1 MKWKMIYCCA
11 VIAVVLLSAPPVAA
25 DSPIDPGAFTVGGSL
40 RYSGFFDDDTDIY
53 TILLMPEFQYFIYP
67 GLALG
72 ADGFLDYWH
81 YPDRSEMRYGIGPS
95 IAYYLKLENLSG
107 FPFAK
112 AAVMYS
118 HVEIEKYFF
127 SRAENDIRA
136 NISLGYTYILAKN
149 IAIVGAVD
157 YTYERAFL
165 LDFTLDSEW
174 REVFGFSVGLKAFI
188 Y

>member
-1 MKWKMIYCCA
+1 MKWNVTICYA
-11 VIAVVLLSAPPVAA
+11 VIAVVLLSAPLAA
-25 DSPIDPGAFTVGGSL
+25 AESPIDPGAFTLGGSY
-40 RYSGFFDDDTDIY
+40 RYSGFFDDNTDVY
-53 TILLMPEFQYFIYP
+53 AILLMPEFQYFIYP

-81 YPDRSEMRYGIGPS
+81 YPDRSETRFGIGPS
-95 IAYYLKLENLSG
+95 IAYYLELENVSG

-112 AAVMYS
+112 MAVMYS
-118 HVEIEKYFF
+118 RVEIEKYFS
-127 SRAENDIRA
+127 SRHENDIRT

-165 LDFTLDSEW
+165 LDFTLESEW

>member
-1 MKWKMIYCCA
+1 MKRKMITWCA
-11 VIAVVLLSAPPVAA
+11 VIAVVLLSGPLSAA
-25 DSPIDPGAFTVGGSL
+25 DSPIDPGAFTLGGSL
-40 RYSGFFDDDTDIY
+40 RYSGFFDDDTDVY
-53 TILLMPEFQYFIYP
+53 AILLMPEFQYFIYP

-95 IAYYLKLENLSG
+95 IAYYLELENVSG

-118 HVEIEKYFF
+118 RVEIERLYT
-127 SRAENDIRA
+127 SRDENDFRWKA
-136 NISLGYTYILAKN
+136 SLGYTYILTRN
-149 IAIVGAVD
+149 IAIVGAAD

-165 LDFTLDSEW
+165 LDFALESEW